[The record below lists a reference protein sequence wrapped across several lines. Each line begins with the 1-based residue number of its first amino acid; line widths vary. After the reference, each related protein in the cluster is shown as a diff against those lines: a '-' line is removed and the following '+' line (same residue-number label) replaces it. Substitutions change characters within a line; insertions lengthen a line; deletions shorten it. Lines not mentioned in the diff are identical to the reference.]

1 MNNLDIKCNIQKQRL
16 LQSEAESQPQ
26 NQQQGHSDDRHHS
39 SSKHHVD
46 RDNQHKSSVKR
57 QRSIKERR
65 NDHKLEN
72 IRIFDPP
79 MIMTTA
85 ATPTDSPNNT
95 LEMGASLRDWERSEE
110 SIDRS
115 SVSPKPW
122 CLKIIFFMIFVSSQ
136 CLDDPPRFPANS
148 PISIL
153 LSENLGRSN
162 VI

>member
-26 NQQQGHSDDRHHS
+26 NQQQGHTDDRH

-46 RDNQHKSSVKR
+46 RDSQHKSSVKR
-57 QRSIKERR
+57 QRSLKERR

-85 ATPTDSPNNT
+85 ATPTDSPKNT
-95 LEMGASLRDWERSEE
+95 LEMGARLRNWEHSQE

-115 SVSPKPW
+115 SVS
-122 CLKIIFFMIFVSSQ
+122 F
-136 CLDDPPRFPANS
+136 NY
-148 PISIL
+148 
-153 LSENLGRSN
+153 
-162 VI
+162 